1 MHISASE
8 AIGTLETR
16 EVIAGQMDEN
26 LFSTDQARW
35 EALVHRDRRA
45 DGAFVYGVLTT
56 GVYCRPTCPSKMPN
70 RDNVRFFDTS
80 EDAERAGL
88 RPCKRC
94 SPDSFNEEQ
103 AHIEA
108 ILQVCRLIEE
118 SVEIPSL
125 AELANA
131 VGLSPSHF
139 HRLFKR
145 TIGVTPKQ
153 YAMAKRLDRIRAG
166 LTTGSTVTE
175 AMYEA
180 GFASSS
186 RFYENSTQALGMRP
200 SDYRRGGR
208 GMDIRFAVAQSYLG
222 AVLIAAT
229 PQGICTIDFGDNP
242 HVLEE
247 RLRARFPEAEI
258 KAGDVTF
265 ATWVEQVLAFLDAP
279 GRGLDLPLDIQGT
292 AFQRRVWMA
301 LRDIPAGSTAS
312 YADIA
317 DQIGNPKAARAVAQ
331 ACASNTIA
339 VAIPC
344 HRVVRSD
351 GELGG
356 YRWGTERKRTLLA
369 READEVR

>member
-1 MHISASE
+1 MHTSASE

-16 EVIAGQMDEN
+16 DVIAGQMDEN

-35 EALVHRDRRA
+35 EALVHRDQRA

-70 RDNVRFFDTS
+70 RDNVRFFETS

-94 SPDSFNEEQ
+94 SPDSFNGEQ

-118 SVEIPSL
+118 SGELPSL

-139 HRLFKR
+139 HRVFKR

-153 YAMAKRLDRIRAG
+153 YAMAKRLDRVRAG

-186 RFYENSTQALGMRP
+186 RFYENSMQALGMKP

-229 PQGICTIDFGDNP
+229 PHGICAIDFGDNP
-242 HVLEE
+242 RVLEE

-265 ATWVEQVLAFLDAP
+265 ATWVEQVLAFLDVP

-317 DQIGNPKAARAVAQ
+317 DRIGHPKAARAVAQ
-331 ACASNTIA
+331 ACASNPIA

-356 YRWGTERKRTLLA
+356 YRWGLERKRVLLA
-369 READEVR
+369 REANEQR